1 MISAILL
8 CCPKIDSNGV
18 GNVGECWAI
27 LCLFCRGIDFRVLIT
42 SGYGLLPLHYQ
53 RLGLCHVNQ
62 TNLSNVDYCEGG
74 R

>member
-18 GNVGECWAI
+18 GGVLGYTMRLLCW
-27 LCLFCRGIDFRVLIT
+27 GIGFRVLIT
-42 SGYGLLPLHYQ
+42 SEYGVFPSHYQ

-62 TNLSNVDYCEGG
+62 TNLSNADYCEGG

>member
-18 GNVGECWAI
+18 GDVGECWAI
-27 LCLFCRGIDFRVLIT
+27 LCLFCSGIGFT
-42 SGYGLLPLHYQ
+42 SGYGLFPSHYH